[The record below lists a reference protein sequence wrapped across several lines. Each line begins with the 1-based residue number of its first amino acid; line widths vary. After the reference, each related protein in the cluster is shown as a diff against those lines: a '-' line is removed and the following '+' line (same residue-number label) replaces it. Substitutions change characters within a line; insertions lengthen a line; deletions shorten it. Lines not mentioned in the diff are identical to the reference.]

1 VIDSVVDAG
10 FLVER
15 FDQVVIRAAP
25 LELRGEWDLAAR
37 LYAGAYREALR
48 QQNIPDAVAALRR
61 QAINWWQQGLYDE
74 AEELAGLSMEIA
86 ERNGLVQ
93 AAAWALNMVAAIHH
107 SRHDLLGARTL
118 YTQAHSMALDSG
130 DDQLV
135 GLTCQNL
142 GIIANILGNLREAR
156 ALYLESIGSAVRI
169 ANAKN
174 AMLAYNNLG
183 MVCAD
188 LRDWMESEIYFT
200 RGIEIADQ
208 LRDVP
213 MRARLQ
219 ANRAESLIHVGELA
233 SAEATLNEADCIVKE
248 INALDLGADVARFR
262 AMIARKQNDLVTAEQ
277 CIVDA
282 IRLATEAGLA
292 LERAEA
298 LEELACIRAAEGR
311 REEAFSTL
319 NEAHERYEALGAKR
333 DAARTLDVLEN
344 WSSRT
349 STAASTLPE
358 VLP

>member
-1 VIDSVVDAG
+1 VIDPGADAD
-10 FLVER
+10 FLLER
-15 FDQVVIRAAP
+15 FDQVAIRAAP

-48 QQNIPDAVAALRR
+48 QKNIPDAVAALRR
-61 QAINWWQQGLYDE
+61 QAINRWQQGLYDE

-86 ERNGLVQ
+86 ERNSLVQ
-93 AAAWALNMVAAIHH
+93 AAAWAVNMVAAIHH
-107 SRHDLLGARTL
+107 SRHDLLSARTL

-156 ALYLESIGSAVRI
+156 ALYLESIGSAIRI

-208 LRDVP
+208 LGDLP
-213 MRARLQ
+213 MLARLQ

-233 SAEATLNEADCIVKE
+233 SAEATLNEADCVVKE

-262 AMIARKQNDLVTAEQ
+262 AMIARKQNDLVAAEQ
-277 CIVDA
+277 YIVDS
-282 IRLATEAGLA
+282 IRLATEAGLE
-292 LERAEA
+292 LELAEA
-298 LEELACIRAAEGR
+298 LEELACIRATEGR
-311 REEAFSTL
+311 RDEARVAFEEARACFL
-319 NEAHERYEALGAKR
+319 GLGAR
-333 DAARTLDVLEN
+333 DDVARMDELLRQCGTVAAAAQ
-344 WSSRT
+344 T
-349 STAASTLPE
+349 SGTN
-358 VLP
+358 V